1 MVGRPGMTRAI
12 ARWTVTTLAASE
24 TMTDDAPRPH
34 RVWIVEDEPQAS
46 ELALDLCTSSGAV
59 GRVFRDP
66 VEFIGALRAERGPSA
81 VVLDWR
87 LEREL
92 SAALFMATR
101 HHYPGLPVIYWTGT
115 PTGSLPSMI
124 HNDPDTQ
131 VVDKADGLV
140 AFEAAL
146 AWALTMA
153 DEARGEARS
162 AS

>member
-1 MVGRPGMTRAI
+1 M
-12 ARWTVTTLAASE
+12 TTLLPNTTMGDGAAV
-24 TMTDDAPRPH
+24 PH

-46 ELALDLCTSSGAV
+46 DLALDLCAAGGAD

-66 VEFIGALRAERGPSA
+66 VEFINALRGELAPSA

-153 DEARGEARS
+153 DEARS
-162 AS
+162 ASEPAS

>member
-1 MVGRPGMTRAI
+1 
-12 ARWTVTTLAASE
+12 VTTLVPSG
-24 TMTDDAPRPH
+24 TMTDDAARH
-34 RVWIVEDEPQAS
+34 RIWIVEDEPQAS
-46 ELALDLCTSSGAV
+46 DLALDLCTSSGAE

-66 VEFIGALRAERGPSA
+66 VAFIHALRGERGPSA
-81 VVLDWR
+81 IVLDWR

-101 HHYPGLPVIYWTGT
+101 HHYPDLPVIYWTGT

-153 DEARGEARS
+153 DEARGSARS